1 MLYFIIAGVAGVI
14 LATLII
20 VLRKVF
26 FEMLEASIGL
36 ANEVLSKE
44 DEQIKQSKLIGALKR
59 ILISLGKMIVAVVII
74 IAGTLLPLYAYSFF
88 KGVSFE
94 SLDFSSV
101 WFWVSLSIG
110 SILPFVLKKKKK
122 VENYSEASMLLH
134 KLILNNYNLSKFLFS
149 FDKKFKKGEK
159 IFDNSNFLIVSGLA
173 RAGTTSLTD
182 QLFKAGSFS
191 SLDYSNMPFLLAPNL
206 WKKMYNPKKAK
217 LTERKHGDKM
227 MFGLNT
233 IEALEEYFFKA
244 FLNDSFIGDSTLTKH
259 EIDKDV
265 YDNYLKYQ
273 SLVRSSN
280 DHLYLSKNNNLILRY
295 PSLRALNKDFKA
307 IFLFRKPEEHAYSLL
322 NQHLRFSD
330 FQKDDDDNFIET
342 YMNWLAHHEFG
353 GNHKVFSFDEKP
365 TDINYDR
372 DTLDYWLAVWQNY
385 YKYLLTIE
393 DSEFILLEYED
404 YLQTPKD
411 VLSYLQGEMKMGFD
425 YSNVKPFTN
434 KKTIDTS
441 DCDPELLKATSE
453 TYAVLKQRKVAFK
466 S

>member
-26 FEMLEASIGL
+26 FEALEASVGL

-44 DEQIKQSKLIGALKR
+44 DERTKQSKLIDALKR
-59 ILISLGKMIVAVVII
+59 MLIALGKTIVAFALII
-74 IAGTLLPLYAYSFF
+74 GGTLLPMVAYGYF
-88 KGVSFE
+88 KDIPFE
-94 SLDFSSV
+94 NLDFSSA
-101 WFWVSLSIG
+101 WFWISLSIG
-110 SILPFVLKKKKK
+110 SILPFILKKKKK

-149 FDKKFKKGEK
+149 FDKKFKPGEK
-159 IFDNSNFLIVSGLA
+159 INDNSNFLIVSGLA

-182 QLFKAGSFS
+182 QLFKAGQFN

-206 WKKMYNPKKAK
+206 WKKLYNPKKAK
-217 LTERKHGDKM
+217 LKERKHGDKM

-244 FLNDSFIGDSTLTKH
+244 FLHDSFINESTLTKH
-259 EIDKDV
+259 DIDKEV
-265 YDNYLKYQ
+265 YDKYIQYQ
-273 SLVRSSN
+273 SLIRTDN
-280 DHLYLSKNNNLILRY
+280 DNLYLSKNNNLILRY

-307 IFLFRKPEEHAYSLL
+307 IFLFRKPEEHAHSLL

-330 FQKDDDDNFIET
+330 FQQDDDDNFIET

-353 GNHKVFSFDEKP
+353 GNHKVFSFEETPKSLD
-365 TDINYDR
+365 YDR
-372 DTLDYWLAVWQNY
+372 DSLNYWLAVWLNY
-385 YKYLLTIE
+385 YEYLLTLD

-411 VLSYLQGEMKMGFD
+411 VLQYLEGEMKMSFD

-441 DCDPELLKATSE
+441 DCDPDLLKAIE
-453 TYAVLKQRKVAFK
+453 KVYAALRQRKVSF
-466 S
+466 

>member
-44 DEQIKQSKLIGALKR
+44 DENTKQSKLIGALKR
-59 ILISLGKMIVAVVII
+59 MLISLGKTIGAFILII
-74 IAGTLLPLYAYSFF
+74 GGTLIPMAVYGFF
-88 KGVSFE
+88 KGIPFKD
-94 SLDFSSV
+94 LDFSST

-110 SILPFVLKKKKK
+110 SILPFIFKKKKK

-149 FDKKFKKGEK
+149 FDRKFKKGEK
-159 IFDNSNFLIVSGLA
+159 ISDNSNFLIVSGLA

-182 QLFKAGSFS
+182 QLFKAGQFS

-206 WKKMYNPKKAK
+206 WKKLYNPKKAK
-217 LTERKHGDKM
+217 LKERKHGDKM

-244 FLNDSFIGDSTLTKH
+244 FLNDSFIGETTLVKH
-259 EIDKDV
+259 DIDQDV
-265 YDNYLKYQ
+265 YANYIKYQ
-273 SLVRSSN
+273 SLVRTSN
-280 DHLYLSKNNNLILRY
+280 SHLYLSKNNNLILRY

-307 IFLFRKPEEHAYSLL
+307 IFLFRKPEEHAHSLL

-330 FQKDDDDNFIET
+330 FQQDDDDNFIET

-353 GNHKVFSFDEKP
+353 GNHKVFSFEDTPKA
-365 TDINYDR
+365 INYNR
-372 DTLDYWLAVWQNY
+372 DKLDYWLAVWLNY
-385 YKYLLTIE
+385 YKYLLTLD

-404 YLQTPKD
+404 YLQRPKD
-411 VLSYLQGEMKMGFD
+411 VLSYLEGEMKMNFD

-441 DCDPELLKATSE
+441 NCDTELLKATSE
-453 TYAVLKQRKVAFK
+453 VYTALRQRKASF
-466 S
+466 

>member
-20 VLRKVF
+20 VLRTVF
-26 FEMLEASIGL
+26 FEVLEASIGL

-44 DEQIKQSKLIGALKR
+44 DEQTKQSKLIDALKR
-59 ILISLGKMIVAVVII
+59 VLISLGKMIIAIVAI
-74 IAGTLLPLYAYSFF
+74 IAGTLLPLYAFSFL

-94 SLDFSSV
+94 SLDFSSS

-110 SILPFVLKKKKK
+110 SILPFIMKKKKK

-149 FDKKFKKGEK
+149 FDIKFKKGEK
-159 IFDNSNFLIVSGLA
+159 IIENSDFVIVSGLA

-182 QLFKAGSFS
+182 QLYKAGSFS

-217 LTERKHGDKM
+217 LKERKHGDKM

-259 EIDKDV
+259 EIDKDI

-295 PSLRALNKDFKA
+295 PSMRTLNKDFKA
-307 IFLFRKPEEHAYSLL
+307 IFLFRKPEEHAHSLL

-330 FQKDDDDNFIET
+330 FQKNDNDNFIET

-353 GNHKVFSFDEKP
+353 GNHKVFSFEENP

-372 DTLDYWLAVWQNY
+372 DNLDYWLAIWLNY
-385 YKYLLTIE
+385 YKYLLTL
-393 DSEFILLEYED
+393 DDTEFILLEYED
-404 YLQTPKD
+404 YLKNPKE
-411 VLSYLQGEMKMGFD
+411 VLLYLQGEMKMNFD
-425 YSNVKPFTN
+425 YSNVEPFTN
-434 KKTIDTS
+434 NKIIDTS
-441 DCDPELLKATSE
+441 DCDTKLLEATSDV
-453 TYAVLKQRKVAFK
+453 YVALKKRKVAFK